1 MFSKALHNR
10 WARLGMG
17 ILGVLLMAISINL
30 FVVPHNLYTGGLLG
44 FCQLFRSILTQRLGV
59 EPGFDISGVL
69 YLLLNIPL
77 LILAWKTMG
86 RGFVVRTMTCTVC
99 CSLFL
104 TMIPVP
110 AHPIV
115 EDTLTSCLLG
125 GMVNGFAG
133 GIVLTCGCSSGGFD
147 ILGLYMSKKGKGFTV
162 GKFSISCNAV
172 LYALCLVLF
181 DAATAIYSTIY
192 TVFNSLFLDRT
203 HQQSITVQVLI
214 FTREKHTE
222 LPFDK
227 ITVAALVKR
236 AGVSPN
242 TFYYHY
248 EDIYALLDAWFRQV
262 VEFYAPAD
270 SFLEWKSAT
279 KAVLHRCKDH
289 PKVIY
294 HIFDGLSRDRLERYI
309 FSLTDDVFYRLARQ
323 AARGQELPEERVRSV
338 ASFCRYA
345 YIGFVMQFFWNRME
359 NDIDTSVDRLADLFD
374 SFLAS
379 AVQVEA

>member
-44 FCQLFRSILTQRLGV
+44 FCQLFRSVLTQELGV
-59 EPGFDISGVL
+59 DPGFDISGVL

-133 GIVLTCGCSSGGFD
+133 GIVLTGGCSSGGFD

-222 LPFDK
+222 LPKF
-227 ITVAALVKR
+227 IM
-236 AGVSPN
+236 
-242 TFYYHY
+242 
-248 EDIYALLDAWFRQV
+248 E
-262 VEFYAPAD
+262 
-270 SFLEWKSAT
+270 
-279 KAVLHRCKDH
+279 
-289 PKVIY
+289 
-294 HIFDGLSRDRLERYI
+294 RLERGVTYWQGYGAY
-309 FSLTDDVFYRLARQ
+309 TDQPLQVLCVCLSKYEIQTLQ
-323 AARGQELPEERVRSV
+323 QEVRKVDPNAFFIVQEGVRVGGNFEKHLS
-338 ASFCRYA
+338 
-345 YIGFVMQFFWNRME
+345 
-359 NDIDTSVDRLADLFD
+359 
-374 SFLAS
+374 
-379 AVQVEA
+379 

>member
-1 MFSKALHNR
+1 MFGKALHNR

-44 FCQLFRSILTQRLGV
+44 FCQLTRSVLTQRLGLD
-59 EPGFDISGVL
+59 PGFDISGVL

-86 RGFVVRTMTCTVC
+86 RGFVVRTMVCTVC

-110 AHPIV
+110 SHPIV

-133 GIVLTCGCSSGGFD
+133 GVVLTCGCSSGGFD

-181 DAATAIYSTIY
+181 D
-192 TVFNSLFLDRT
+192 RT

-214 FTREKHTE
+214 FTKEKHTE
-222 LPFDK
+222 LPKF
-227 ITVAALVKR
+227 IM
-236 AGVSPN
+236 
-242 TFYYHY
+242 
-248 EDIYALLDAWFRQV
+248 E
-262 VEFYAPAD
+262 
-270 SFLEWKSAT
+270 
-279 KAVLHRCKDH
+279 
-289 PKVIY
+289 
-294 HIFDGLSRDRLERYI
+294 RLERGVTYWQGYGGY
-309 FSLTDDVFYRLARQ
+309 TDQPLEVLCVCLSKYEIQTLQ
-323 AARGQELPEERVRSV
+323 QEVRKVDPNAFFIVQEGVRVGGN
-338 ASFCRYA
+338 FEKHL
-345 YIGFVMQFFWNRME
+345 N
-359 NDIDTSVDRLADLFD
+359 
-374 SFLAS
+374 
-379 AVQVEA
+379 

>member
-44 FCQLFRSILTQRLGV
+44 FCQLFRSVLTQRLGV
-59 EPGFDISGVL
+59 DPGFDISGVL

-133 GIVLTCGCSSGGFD
+133 GIG
-147 ILGLYMSKKGKGFTV
+147 
-162 GKFSISCNAV
+162 
-172 LYALCLVLF
+172 
-181 DAATAIYSTIY
+181 
-192 TVFNSLFLDRT
+192 
-203 HQQSITVQVLI
+203 
-214 FTREKHTE
+214 
-222 LPFDK
+222 
-227 ITVAALVKR
+227 
-236 AGVSPN
+236 
-242 TFYYHY
+242 
-248 EDIYALLDAWFRQV
+248 
-262 VEFYAPAD
+262 
-270 SFLEWKSAT
+270 
-279 KAVLHRCKDH
+279 
-289 PKVIY
+289 
-294 HIFDGLSRDRLERYI
+294 
-309 FSLTDDVFYRLARQ
+309 
-323 AARGQELPEERVRSV
+323 
-338 ASFCRYA
+338 
-345 YIGFVMQFFWNRME
+345 
-359 NDIDTSVDRLADLFD
+359 ADLW
-374 SFLAS
+374 
-379 AVQVEA
+379 VQQRRI

>member
-1 MFSKALHNR
+1 MFGKALHNR

-44 FCQLFRSILTQRLGV
+44 FCQLTRSVLTQRLGLD
-59 EPGFDISGVL
+59 PGFDISGVL

-86 RGFVVRTMTCTVC
+86 RGFVVRTMVCTVC

-110 AHPIV
+110 SHPIV

-133 GIVLTCGCSSGGFD
+133 GVVLTCGCSSGGFD

-214 FTREKHTE
+214 FTKEKHTE
-222 LPFDK
+222 LPKF
-227 ITVAALVKR
+227 IM
-236 AGVSPN
+236 
-242 TFYYHY
+242 
-248 EDIYALLDAWFRQV
+248 E
-262 VEFYAPAD
+262 
-270 SFLEWKSAT
+270 
-279 KAVLHRCKDH
+279 
-289 PKVIY
+289 
-294 HIFDGLSRDRLERYI
+294 RLERGVTYWQGYGGY
-309 FSLTDDVFYRLARQ
+309 TDQPLEVLCVCLSKYEIQTLQ
-323 AARGQELPEERVRSV
+323 QEVRKV
-338 ASFCRYA
+338 DPNA
-345 YIGFVMQFFWNRME
+345 FF
-359 NDIDTSVDRLADLFD
+359 IV
-374 SFLAS
+374 
-379 AVQVEA
+379 

>member
-44 FCQLFRSILTQRLGV
+44 FCQLFRSVLTQRLGV

-147 ILGLYMSKKGKGFTV
+147 ILGLYMSKKGKGFNIAMATLDGGRIGIAAQALGLGEGAV
-162 GKFSISCNAV
+162 EEVIKYTHERVQFGRRISQFQNTQFQIADMHTRMEAAKYLVYSAACKKNAHEPYSV
-172 LYALCLVLF
+172 
-181 DAATAIYSTIY
+181 DAAMAKLFAAEAASDVTRRAVQLFGGYGY
-192 TVFNSLFLDRT
+192 TRDYPVERMMRDA
-203 HQQSITVQVLI
+203 
-214 FTREKHTE
+214 
-222 LPFDK
+222 K
-227 ITVAALVKR
+227 ITEIYEGTSEVQRMVIAANL
-236 AGVSPN
+236 
-242 TFYYHY
+242 
-248 EDIYALLDAWFRQV
+248 
-262 VEFYAPAD
+262 
-270 SFLEWKSAT
+270 
-279 KAVLHRCKDH
+279 
-289 PKVIY
+289 KV
-294 HIFDGLSRDRLERYI
+294 
-309 FSLTDDVFYRLARQ
+309 
-323 AARGQELPEERVRSV
+323 
-338 ASFCRYA
+338 
-345 YIGFVMQFFWNRME
+345 N
-359 NDIDTSVDRLADLFD
+359 
-374 SFLAS
+374 
-379 AVQVEA
+379 